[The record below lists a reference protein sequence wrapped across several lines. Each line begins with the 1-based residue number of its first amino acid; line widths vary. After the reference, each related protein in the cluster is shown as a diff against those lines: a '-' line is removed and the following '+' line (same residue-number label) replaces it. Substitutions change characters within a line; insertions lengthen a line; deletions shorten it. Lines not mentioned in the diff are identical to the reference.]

1 MNNTE
6 YKYYKIVRKHDNF
19 TSYCSTLNFV
29 YEYFTRLHGM
39 PDQWIESED
48 KYNLKLRK
56 DEAAI
61 PLTINAEIDDELFEI
76 VLSEQEYN
84 KLELNI

>member
-1 MNNTE
+1 MSNTE
-6 YKYYKIVRKHDNF
+6 YKYYKITRKHDNF
-19 TSYCSTLNFV
+19 TSYCPTLNFI
-29 YEYFTRLHGM
+29 YEYFCRLHGT
-39 PDQWIESED
+39 PDNWNESED

-56 DEAAI
+56 DETEI
-61 PLTINAEIDDELFEI
+61 PLSINAEVDDELFEI